1 MDKNLKHLAEVVV
14 RLQQESIRFRS
25 IMENIPKEHRC
36 GGTSDD
42 VLYYIDTASGYITDI
57 IFELACAEH

>member
-1 MDKNLKHLAEVVV
+1 MDRNMKHLAEVVV

-25 IMENIPKEHRC
+25 IMENIPKEHRF

-42 VLYYIDTASGYITDI
+42 VLYYRYGIRVYCRYY
-57 IFELACAEH
+57 L